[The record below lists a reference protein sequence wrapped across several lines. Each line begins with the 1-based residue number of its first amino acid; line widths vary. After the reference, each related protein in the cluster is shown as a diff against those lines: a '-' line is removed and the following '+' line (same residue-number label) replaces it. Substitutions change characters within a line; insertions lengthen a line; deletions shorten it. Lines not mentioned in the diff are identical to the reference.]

1 MFLKIKG
8 AIQVKIAE
16 GIEMIE
22 LPVKVIGNES
32 IIYPT
37 IIWDKDTVI
46 LVDAG
51 MADSLSEIR
60 NAVESIDVPFERL
73 NKIII
78 THQDIDHIGGIKS
91 ILNELNE
98 VKVLA
103 HEEDKPY
110 IQGEKKLV
118 RLNSNFMER
127 INSLPEEEQ
136 KKVLD
141 MLENISVPV
150 DITLED
156 GEELTDCG
164 GIVVIHTPGHTPGH
178 ISLYHK
184 ASKTLVVGDAM
195 NIAEGQLVG
204 PNELLLTE
212 EDTKTATN
220 SLKKFEKY
228 DVKNVITYHGGM
240 FNSNPNQRIKEFNKD
255 EA

>member
-1 MFLKIKG
+1 M
-8 AIQVKIAE
+8 KIAE

-37 IIWDKDTVI
+37 LIWDKDTVI

-51 MADSLSEIR
+51 MAGSLSEIK
-60 NAVESIDVPFERL
+60 NAIGNIGVPFERL
-73 NKIII
+73 NKIIV

-118 RLNSNFMER
+118 RINSNFMER
-127 INSLPEEEQ
+127 INALPEEEQ

-156 GEELTDCG
+156 GEELADCG
-164 GIVVIHTPGHTPGH
+164 GIIVIHTPGHTPGH
-178 ISLYHK
+178 ICLYHK
-184 ASKTLVVGDAM
+184 VSKTLIVGDAM
-195 NIAEGQLVG
+195 NIIDGQLIG
-204 PNELLLTE
+204 PNKLLLTE
-212 EDTKTATN
+212 EDAKTAIN

-228 DVKNVITYHGGM
+228 DVENVIAYHGGLL
-240 FNSNPNQRIKEFNKD
+240 NNNPNQRIKEFNKD